1 MSLFNKIKDKIN
13 DSDKLL
19 IELVCSYLENN
30 KSNID
35 IYNELKEIYNNPS
48 LINDVV
54 TIINAIKKNGNYT
67 DKHAKYI
74 ELLKLTTSS

>member
-74 ELLKLTTSS
+74 ELLKLPL

>member
-67 DKHAKYI
+67 DKHSKYI
-74 ELLKLTTSS
+74 ELLNLNT